1 MTGLKA
7 HYNTVVP
14 YHLYFIVK
22 RNYLTTKPNQNVTH
36 NRKSHQNQSP
46 GATAN
51 PLIQS
56 LVTATTHFSAKNTS
70 SSTKKRVAPVAISPA
85 LTLVQENNT
94 TPSKFKQRPTI
105 LFTNAL

>member
-1 MTGLKA
+1 LTDLRA

-22 RNYLTTKPNQNVTH
+22 RNYLTTKPNQNVTYNH
-36 NRKSHQNQSP
+36 KSHQNQSP
-46 GATAN
+46 ATTAN

-56 LVTATTHFSAKNTS
+56 LVTATTHFSAKILRLLQ
-70 SSTKKRVAPVAISPA
+70 KRVARVAISPA

-94 TPSKFKQRPTI
+94 APAIFKQRRTF
-105 LFTNAL
+105 LFTNTL

>member
-1 MTGLKA
+1 MTDLRA

-22 RNYLTTKPNQNVTH
+22 RNYLTTKPNQNVTY

-46 GATAN
+46 AATAN

-56 LVTATTHFSAKNTS
+56 LVTATTHFSAKILRFLQ
-70 SSTKKRVAPVAISPA
+70 KRVARVAISPA

-94 TPSKFKQRPTI
+94 APAKFKQRPTI
-105 LFTNAL
+105 LFTNIL